1 MENTENTNPVEN
13 SDGQLGKQFVDALL
27 HFLYRIVYFLFVL
40 PFGLWKNAV
49 VRMSIARRSGS
60 LDVTG
65 IKTDYPFLS
74 WLKRFLFEFL
84 FDAIIVVIWIVG
96 VIAALIGFFK
106 GLSSE
111 YVSFG
116 GALFGFIGTL
126 YAFYVAPIGVTILR
140 DLTTI
145 CVVMPMRWWISYL
158 RRPAKTYDLTH
169 EGNIKG

>member
-1 MENTENTNPVEN
+1 MENTENTNPVE
-13 SDGQLGKQFVDALL
+13 SCDCQLGKQFVDALL
-27 HFLYRIVYFLFVL
+27 HFLYRIVYFLFIL

-49 VRMSIARRSGS
+49 VRMSNARKSGS

-96 VIAALIGFFK
+96 VIVSFYGFFDHLGHVK
-106 GLSSE
+106 FGTAFGELL
-111 YVSFG
+111 VS
-116 GALFGFIGTL
+116 L
-126 YAFYVAPIGVTILR
+126 YGFYVAPIAVTIIR

-145 CVVMPMRWWISYL
+145 CVVMPMRWMISFL

-169 EGNIKG
+169 EGKIEK